1 MDNFIEEFLKVTR
14 FIESPTSYLEWA
26 AYTAIS
32 AVMRDNAYIRFGAF
46 RRTYPNIYVLFIGD
60 SAATRKSS
68 PLKAIN
74 KIVKLVNNT
83 KVIEGRASIQA
94 VLGELAAVKNR
105 TVGGVN
111 KTLSGASALLY
122 SEELASFLV
131 KDTQISGILDD
142 LYEYQEEHPVILR
155 SQEIIILKDVCVSF
169 IAATN
174 TIFLQ
179 DMFSKVDLYGGLV
192 GRFIILV
199 ESKARHK
206 DLGFDDPTTDLDLEP
221 LVRHLVE
228 LSRKRGIIK
237 LTEDAVTYFNDWY
250 QNTDFSRNESK
261 TGFEHRAHSHVLK
274 LAIILAAA
282 EPKFDLLLERRHIVE
297 SITKTTALWSN
308 YKRLT
313 TSISTGSTPITQC
326 VTEVMVALVKSNRP
340 IDREMLLS
348 TLLGR
353 VDAEMF
359 DKAVTTLEQS
369 GLLNIGGSACKVTYE
384 ISGKGR
390 KMFLS
395 ELETKG
401 KVN

>member
-26 AYTAIS
+26 AYTALAAI
-32 AVMRDNAYIRFGAF
+32 MRDNVYIRFGAF
-46 RRTYPNIYVLFIGD
+46 RRIYPNIYVLFIGD

-68 PLKAIN
+68 PLKALN
-74 KIVKLVNNT
+74 KIVKIINNT
-83 KVIEGRASIQA
+83 KIIEGRASIQA
-94 VLGELAAVKNR
+94 VLNELASVKNK
-105 TVGGVN
+105 TVRGVC
-111 KTLSGASALLY
+111 KTISGASCLLY

-131 KDTQISGILDD
+131 KDSQISGILDD
-142 LYEYQEEHPVILR
+142 LYEFQDEHPVILK
-155 SQEIIILKDVCVSF
+155 SQEVITLKNVCVSF

-174 TIFLQ
+174 SIFLQ

-192 GRFIILV
+192 GRFTILV

-206 DLGFDDPTTDLDLEP
+206 DLGFDDPTTDEDLEP
-221 LVRHLVE
+221 LIRHLID
-228 LSRKRGIIK
+228 LSRKIGIIK
-237 LTEDAVTYFNDWY
+237 VTEEAIKYIDDWY
-250 QNTDFSRNESK
+250 KSTDFSKNESK
-261 TGFEHRAHSHVLK
+261 TGYEHRAHSHALK

-297 SITKTTALWSN
+297 AIKKTTELWAN

-313 TSISTGSTPITQC
+313 TSISTGPTPISQC
-326 VTEVMVALVKSNRP
+326 VTEVMVALVKANIP
-340 IDREMLLS
+340 IEREMLLS
-348 TLLGR
+348 SLLGR

-359 DKAVTTLEQS
+359 DKAVITLEQS
-369 GLLNIGGSACKVTYE
+369 GLLAIGGSACKVTYE

-390 KMFLS
+390 MMFLS
-395 ELETKG
+395 ELEAKG